1 MHCFLQPFAGAPR
14 TVAAIVVLVLLALL
28 PFIAGSIGSDY
39 YVGFGTRVLIY
50 ALAAIGLNFILGF
63 GGMVSLGHA
72 MYVMLGAYAVAIPST
87 HGIVSGWLHLAV
99 AVAATA
105 VLAAGVGAVALRTSG
120 IAFIMITLAFAQMLY
135 FGAVGLKDYGGDDG
149 LTVAERSIAGLY
161 DLSNPTTLYYVALV
175 TVLLA
180 LYLSWRAVLSPFG
193 LVLRATKANKTRN
206 CARASSVSLPAD
218 CLRHLCRSLRGGWR
232 VAGQSD
238 QICLAFV
245 WRVDAVG
252 RADRYRYPW
261 RHRNGVRPG
270 GRRHHPAGAGRT
282 AAQPGGNG
290 DTRPKQTGC
299 FSSGCSSLSS
309 HSCSNVV
316 SLARSPTSAS
326 IAVGKDERRIEGTA
340 MSALVTQSL
349 VKRFG
354 GVLATDHVSLTVEPG
369 EIHAIIGP
377 NGAGK
382 STLIGQLAGEIA
394 SDEGHVLMFDED
406 VTQVRTHQRAQRSR
420 TNLSGH
426 AARQGIHCARQRA
439 AGSQRPRAT
448 QLPLLAQRTR

>member
-1 MHCFLQPFAGAPR
+1 MSSNALFPATIRWGAPR

-28 PFIAGSIGSDY
+28 PFIAGSIDSDY

-193 LVLRATKANKTRN
+193 LVLRATKANARRATALGHPVFRYQLTAYVVSAVV
-206 CARASSVSLPAD
+206 CAVAGVLLANLTKFASPSYGAWTLSGELIVIVILGGIGTVFGPVVGAIILLVLEELLPSLVEMVTPDYKANWMLLLGLFIFVVALVLKRGVFGSLPD
-218 CLRHLCRSLRGGWR
+218 VGKHRGG
-232 VAGQSD
+232 
-238 QICLAFV
+238 
-245 WRVDAVG
+245 
-252 RADRYRYPW
+252 
-261 RHRNGVRPG
+261 
-270 GRRHHPAGAGRT
+270 
-282 AAQPGGNG
+282 
-290 DTRPKQTGC
+290 
-299 FSSGCSSLSS
+299 
-309 HSCSNVV
+309 
-316 SLARSPTSAS
+316 
-326 IAVGKDERRIEGTA
+326 
-340 MSALVTQSL
+340 
-349 VKRFG
+349 
-354 GVLATDHVSLTVEPG
+354 
-369 EIHAIIGP
+369 
-377 NGAGK
+377 
-382 STLIGQLAGEIA
+382 
-394 SDEGHVLMFDED
+394 
-406 VTQVRTHQRAQRSR
+406 
-420 TNLSGH
+420 
-426 AARQGIHCARQRA
+426 QG
-439 AGSQRPRAT
+439 
-448 QLPLLAQRTR
+448 